1 MRHMAVDR
9 YLKSNRRF
17 AENES
22 YPDMTAL
29 YQALDRDEYD
39 IIYGIDDSEFSL
51 SLSKKANSK
60 IQSNP
65 DKINIIY
72 ECSCNH
78 PRKHRHHPNYD
89 EPYTVLLLC
98 PSCHRKEHA
107 RLHRWHEP
115 AYELLADQSAT
126 NSTTPAVNAPAE
138 DRLDGSQHHETE
150 TSYWEFAPCANDDRR
165 AVAVTAELESRKCFS
180 ISLPRDGRTDTA
192 ALAINR

>member
-138 DRLDGSQHHETE
+138 DRGDCSTRYLGITISSASEYEIQSNDIHQH
-150 TSYWEFAPCANDDRR
+150 
-165 AVAVTAELESRKCFS
+165 
-180 ISLPRDGRTDTA
+180 LPQEHRM
-192 ALAINR
+192 L